1 MIRIDILR
9 TSDAIA
15 PGTMMSRATA
25 AAEKNSFMVGG
36 MYKYDDLRII
46 SRMLKKRL
54 DLVKQHYEEI
64 LYLPGHLGLDIFS
77 VIFPAIF
84 PAIFPNLLCQDDRK
98 M

>member
-15 PGTMMSRATA
+15 PGTMMSRATAA

-64 LYLPGHLGLDIFS
+64 FVSSRSFGFGYLFCDLSCNLSCHLS
-77 VIFPAIF
+77 
-84 PAIFPNLLCQDDRK
+84 
-98 M
+98 